1 MANGLLIILVIVIAA
16 VIVIGGANII
26 TASQKI
32 SPAFSQIVDETNLR
46 CDQCLLQFS
55 NEVNCNHLSE
65 SKVCIAV
72 RTYYC
77 SANCTVTFK

>member
-1 MANGLLIILVIVIAA
+1 MANGLLIVAMIVVAA

-46 CDQCLLQFS
+46 CDQCLSQFS

-65 SKVCIAV
+65 SKVCVAV
-72 RTYYC
+72 RNYYC
-77 SANCTVTFK
+77 NMNCTVTLK